1 MREKQ
6 AIIRK
11 KEKIMDKKLETVI
24 KALDSKKAVEITAL
38 EVGSLTIVADYFVI
52 AAGTSNT
59 QVRAL
64 ADEVEYQMG
73 LCGYEVR
80 QVEGKATG
88 WILLDYHDIV
98 VHVFLQDQR
107 EYYNLEKLWAD
118 ATPLDISSLVTD

>member
-1 MREKQ
+1 MN
-6 AIIRK
+6 
-11 KEKIMDKKLETVI
+11 KKLEIAV

-38 EVGSLTIVADYFVI
+38 EIGSLTIVADYFVI

-64 ADEVEYQMG
+64 ADEVEYQLG
-73 LCGYEVR
+73 LEGIEPR

-88 WILLDYHDIV
+88 WILLDYHDVV

-118 ATPLDISSLVTD
+118 AAPIDISSLITD

>member
-1 MREKQ
+1 MN
-6 AIIRK
+6 
-11 KEKIMDKKLETVI
+11 KKLETVI
-24 KALDSKKAVEITAL
+24 KALDSKKAVEISAL

-64 ADEVEYQMG
+64 ADEVEYQMEQEG
-73 LCGYEVR
+73 FVVR
-80 QVEGKATG
+80 QIEGKATG

-118 ATPLDISSLVTD
+118 ATPIDISSLVTE

>member
-1 MREKQ
+1 MN
-6 AIIRK
+6 
-11 KEKIMDKKLETVI
+11 KKLETVI

-38 EVGSLTIVADYFVI
+38 QVASLTIVADYFVI

-64 ADEVEYQMG
+64 ADEVEYQLSLEG
-73 LCGYEVR
+73 IEPR
-80 QVEGKATG
+80 QIEGRTTG
-88 WILLDYHDIV
+88 WILLDYHDVV

-118 ATPLDISSLVTD
+118 ATPIDISSLISE

>member
-1 MREKQ
+1 
-6 AIIRK
+6 
-11 KEKIMDKKLETVI
+11 MDKKLETII

-38 EVGSLTIVADYFVI
+38 QVGSLTIVADYFVI
-52 AAGTSNT
+52 AAGNSNT

-73 LCGYEVR
+73 LEGYEVR
-80 QVEGKATG
+80 QIEGRSTG

-118 ATPLDISSLVTD
+118 ATPMDISSLVTE

>member
-1 MREKQ
+1 
-6 AIIRK
+6 
-11 KEKIMDKKLETVI
+11 MDKKLETVI

-73 LCGYEVR
+73 LEGFEVR
-80 QVEGKATG
+80 QIEGKATG

-98 VHVFLQDQR
+98 VHVFQQDQR

-118 ATPLDISSLVTD
+118 ATPIDISSLVTD